1 MTVDDVLV
9 FIDANLPSTDAGKTE
24 PPYWSML
31 RLLAAEV
38 RRLRAERDELRAAGK
53 LALAR
58 LCDGCYFETRDCP
71 GNPEGCEAVR
81 TLRAAIKGA
90 AHE

>member
-1 MTVDDVLV
+1 MGLKIDLDDCVAGWPDAKAELV
-9 FIDANLPSTDAGKTE
+9 AIRG
-24 PPYWSML
+24 
-31 RLLAAEV
+31 
-38 RRLRAERDELRAAGK
+38 ERDELLAAGK

-81 TLRAAIKGA
+81 TLRAAIAKA
-90 AHE
+90 ELSK